1 VGQYK
6 HPRWGGWNFISHIK
20 IKRFH
25 GSHWESLVIL
35 MVKKM
40 RWISLWQ
47 NGSEK
52 HGGRYQSWAFRKKEK
67 VRESGGM
74 DRIQT
79 VCPG

>member
-1 VGQYK
+1 M
-6 HPRWGGWNFISHIK
+6 GWLEFYITNKDTEIPWMSLC
-20 IKRFH
+20 
-25 GSHWESLVIL
+25 ESCDSDG
-35 MVKKM
+35 KKM

>member
-1 VGQYK
+1 M
-6 HPRWGGWNFISHIK
+6 GWLEFYITHKDKEIPWKSL
-20 IKRFH
+20 
-25 GSHWESLVIL
+25 GESCDSDG
-35 MVKKM
+35 KKM